1 MHIYK
6 FRKTLEGR
14 GEYFNGE
21 IPLQD
26 YSTLRDLQG
35 SVLYNMYCP
44 IDSDFDVLQI
54 SPRLREPQ
62 RTILLSNLTPF
73 EILLMCSERKAAE
86 YFIANAKMN
95 SPLIQIDFHLN
106 EQIDHFN
113 NTPETDSIL
122 SLFSTTFANAD
133 YSLEG
138 REFLEYKYV
147 KNNIS
152 HRLTGLRYYK
162 NVIDYNHRSDKVTV
176 YYTDSSLSEILFIQ
190 QEDTVFVQRRSLGDD
205 LLRDKLIYKPEY
217 FNEGSYIRSD
227 AFDSVEI
234 KYVKNIYQCA
244 MSICAEYLHTVTQ
257 WTFEG
262 TTYSLRMDKYIPIMD
277 IDTSDEM
284 NAEDVQS
291 DLLLK
296 EVLIRKKHDFQLWDD
311 TRECLVAT
319 FKSQN
324 GQFFGTGLYFDHWEL
339 GRVLYSL
346 VFGGDGDRVSYF
358 PILQGTSSEPYTI
371 AEGVRQHKATEY
383 EPKDFSDPETTIS
396 KLESAYSEVITNLI
410 EKRDSVLASSE
421 NYIRRSFPLITSF
434 AIDTDGYT
442 CILYSPT
449 FFKMPNECYIFGYSY
464 STTDSFSYGQD
475 LHHKGDKFYI
485 YDIVF
490 DLAFRKFFTA
500 LVLQILKDSGETE
513 LHYDDGSS
521 YGCILD
527 LEGIPGLRIEN
538 DTLYIEGNTLSTK
551 ERESVERMKSLNNA
565 LFKHIDPRDTI
576 GTELME
582 VAYSKSKSSP

>member
-6 FRKTLEGR
+6 FRKTVKGR
-14 GEYFNGE
+14 GEYFTGE
-21 IPLQD
+21 ILLQD

-54 SPRLREPQ
+54 LPRLREPQ
-62 RTILLSNLTPF
+62 RTLLLSNLTPF
-73 EILLMCSERKAAE
+73 EILLMCSERKVAE
-86 YFIANAKMN
+86 CFIENAKVN
-95 SPLIQIDFHLN
+95 SPLIQIDFDLDN
-106 EQIDHFN
+106 DRYYLKKY
-113 NTPETDSIL
+113 PKTDSII
-122 SLFSTTFANAD
+122 SLFSTTFANTD

-138 REFLEYKYV
+138 KEILEYQYI
-147 KNNIS
+147 KNS
-152 HRLTGLRYYK
+152 RSYRLTGLRYSAK
-162 NVIDYNHRSDKVTV
+162 LDNHRFDKVTV
-176 YYTDSSLSEILFIQ
+176 YYTDRSLSEILFIQ

-205 LLRDKLIYKPEY
+205 LLKNKLIFEPKYIK
-217 FNEGSYIRSD
+217 EGSYKRSD
-227 AFDSVEI
+227 DFDSVEI

-277 IDTSDEM
+277 IDTLGEM

-296 EVLIRKKHDFQLWDD
+296 ELLIRKKHDFQLWDD

-319 FKSQN
+319 FKSLDN
-324 GQFFGTGLYFDHWEL
+324 EFFGTGLYFDHWEL

-358 PILQGTSSEPYTI
+358 PILQGTSSVPYTI

-396 KLESAYSEVITNLI
+396 KLESAYSEVVTNLI
-410 EKRDSVLASSE
+410 EKRDRVLASSE
-421 NYIRRSFPLITSF
+421 NYIRRSFPLITPF
-434 AIDTDGYT
+434 AIDTDGYN

-449 FFKMPNECYIFGYSY
+449 FFKMPNECYIFGYSH

-513 LHYDDGSS
+513 LHYDDGAS

-538 DTLYIEGNTLSTK
+538 DTLYIEGNTLSSK
-551 ERESVERMKSLNNA
+551 ERESVEYMKSLNNA
-565 LFKHIDPRDTI
+565 LFKNIDPRGNI
-576 GTELME
+576 GNELLE
-582 VAYSKSKSSP
+582 LAYGKSK